1 MNGIMN
7 KRDPIIPL
15 PPTNITLGLGGKMLG
30 TKYPHEVKIAIV
42 FLKTFLKRN
51 FISIAKC
58 FWDFIL
64 NFAPSCSL
72 ENFM

>member
-15 PPTNITLGLGGKMLG
+15 PPPNITLGLGGKMLG

-42 FLKTFLKRN
+42 FLKTF
-51 FISIAKC
+51 
-58 FWDFIL
+58 
-64 NFAPSCSL
+64 
-72 ENFM
+72 